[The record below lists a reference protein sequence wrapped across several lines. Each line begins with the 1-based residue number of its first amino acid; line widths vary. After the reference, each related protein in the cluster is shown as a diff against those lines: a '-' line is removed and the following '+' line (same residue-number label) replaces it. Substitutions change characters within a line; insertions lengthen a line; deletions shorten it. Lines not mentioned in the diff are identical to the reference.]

1 MFTPLNLPQ
10 ANLKLSRKEGKIYVW
25 CIIRKKNLLLTPEE
39 WVRQHAIHFLIHTRN
54 YPIGLIASELGIQ
67 VNKLVRR
74 CDIVVY
80 NRSKKPILL
89 VECKSTDVILTEQ
102 VIHQIAQYNRNLNV
116 PHLWITNGISHRVFE
131 IDAVQN
137 SLIQLEDIPFY
148 SEK

>member
-1 MFTPLNLPQ
+1 M
-10 ANLKLSRKEGKIYVW
+10 
-25 CIIRKKNLLLTPEE
+25 
-39 WVRQHAIHFLIHTRN
+39 
-54 YPIGLIASELGIQ
+54 
-67 VNKLVRR
+67 
-74 CDIVVY
+74 
-80 NRSKKPILL
+80 PILL

-148 SEK
+148 SEI